1 MVDGIGLGPSDDLK
15 LFADDGTPL
24 PNLTHVMLAMS
35 AFELGALRAS
45 PDLVEGAIER
55 AIAKVQENA
64 KAAAQKAELLRE
76 GSPSV
81 ER

>member
-1 MVDGIGLGPSDDLK
+1 
-15 LFADDGTPL
+15 
-24 PNLTHVMLAMS
+24 MLAMS